1 MPSSPKVRC
10 LRRARGAL
18 PAPLLRAAAGRG
30 FTPGGGSSH
39 FLREGVMSIACPLL
53 ESSESSLDRVRAE
66 RARTKR
72 PASPKRVAANRRNS
86 RRSTGPR
93 TPQGKARASRNALKH
108 GLCAGHGPLPSEC
121 AATFNVFLNELEAEL
136 RPRTA
141 LQRLLFPQIANLL
154 WNVQRLPQA
163 QRDLFVRE
171 SGKAAADDSETLA
184 ASEVLARRFSDDP
197 SNGFVL
203 LGRYER
209 SMQNALLRLIRQ
221 FHSLQKTHATAPH
234 ADGERPC
241 PPEGSQPAWS
251 GRKAEQ
257 QRRWFDEQVERVHR
271 GLPVEGSE
279 YARREV
285 ERLAAARGAGATKG
299 GDAGVAT
306 T

>member
-1 MPSSPKVRC
+1 
-10 LRRARGAL
+10 
-18 PAPLLRAAAGRG
+18 
-30 FTPGGGSSH
+30 
-39 FLREGVMSIACPLL
+39 
-53 ESSESSLDRVRAE
+53 
-66 RARTKR
+66 
-72 PASPKRVAANRRNS
+72 VAANRRNA

-93 TPQGKARASRNALKH
+93 TAEGKARASRNALKH
-108 GLCAGHGPLPSEC
+108 GLCAGYGPLPSEC
-121 AATFNVFLNELEAEL
+121 EATFNMFLDELREEL

-171 SGKAAADDSETLA
+171 SGKAADDSEMLA

-209 SMQNALLRLIRQ
+209 SMQNALLRMIRQ
-221 FHSLQKTHATAPH
+221 FHSLQKTHPTAPH

-257 QRRWFDEQVERVHR
+257 QRRWFDEQIERVHR

-279 YARREV
+279 YVRREV
-285 ERLAAARGAGATKG
+285 ERLAATRGAGATKG
-299 GDAGVAT
+299 GDERGRRGRRNDRVAIT
-306 T
+306 PTLSRRSGRGGETNPNEASGIARKTLALVGRRGFPSRRRDRG